1 MRLSRL
7 SLRTMTLKPAYA
19 DGSHRWIYA
28 DEFTPIDLRATGIT
42 PMDPP
47 AEVIHA
53 EDTPR

>member
-1 MRLSRL
+1 
-7 SLRTMTLKPAYA
+7 MTLKPAYA